1 MCPATLISILI
12 IVVVFPV
19 AVILMIKHFFGT
31 RSFRNKFIET
41 YGGKATWRNNNW
53 VTDIDGCQVSFVYRP
68 TQKNDP
74 SKLVISLKGGFFAH
88 AAFRTETS
96 TDRLAKD
103 MGFNQE
109 IQVFDLSFDN
119 AVYVECEDR
128 DFINH
133 LLAGAEVKQYLQDTL
148 RTMTSL
154 HIDGNRCYVTK
165 TPCDDLALM
174 NTDALMAIAASMV
187 GFAQRIPLPDPGAVS
202 STPVTEECRRWT
214 GFFIGFSGVLSGL
227 GLALIMW
234 GLAAFAPLMPG
245 KLFSASLYVSIPLA
259 CVIVL
264 YMFHQFKGLSVA
276 LRLFRFAAIFSI
288 VGAVLAG
295 WGGGMV
301 LNGSQDVSE
310 KVVHQ
315 VQVMDKYT
323 THSKGETT
331 YHIRVN
337 SWDSR
342 FPYYRFS
349 VGKGT
354 YHRINSGDPCTV
366 TTGSGLFGFEWAASH
381 VCHPAGS

>member
-19 AVILMIKHFFGT
+19 AVFLMITHFFGV

-41 YGGKATWRNNNW
+41 YGGKAAWSNNNW
-53 VTDIDGCQVSFVYRP
+53 VTDIDGCQVSFVYTP

-103 MGFNQE
+103 LGFNQE
-109 IQVFDLSFDN
+109 IQLFDPAFDN

-128 DFINH
+128 DFINY
-133 LLAGAEVKQYLQDTL
+133 LLSGPEVKNYLQGVL
-148 RTMTSL
+148 RDMTSF
-154 HIDGNRCYVTK
+154 HIDGNRCFMVK
-165 TPCDDLALM
+165 TPCDDLALL
-174 NTDALMAIAASMV
+174 NADELMGVASSMV
-187 GFAQRIPLPDPGAVS
+187 GFSKKIPLPGPGAMS
-202 STPVTEECRRWT
+202 ATPLTDECRRWT
-214 GFFIGFSGVLSGL
+214 RFFVGFSGVLSGA
-227 GLALIMW
+227 GVALILW
-234 GLAAFAPLMPG
+234 GLAAFRPLMPG
-245 KLFSASLYVSIPLA
+245 KLFWASLYVSIPLA
-259 CVIVL
+259 SVLVL
-264 YMFHQFKGLSVA
+264 YMFYQFKGLSVA
-276 LRLFRFAAIFSI
+276 LRFFKLAAIFSI
-288 VGAVLAG
+288 TGAVLVS

-310 KVVHQ
+310 KVPHQ
-315 VQVMDKYT
+315 VTVMDKYT

-331 YHIRVN
+331 YHIRTN

-349 VGKGT
+349 AGKEL
-354 YHRINSGDPCTV
+354 YQRINAEDPCIV
-366 TTGSGLFGFEWAASH
+366 TTGSGLFGFEWVASH